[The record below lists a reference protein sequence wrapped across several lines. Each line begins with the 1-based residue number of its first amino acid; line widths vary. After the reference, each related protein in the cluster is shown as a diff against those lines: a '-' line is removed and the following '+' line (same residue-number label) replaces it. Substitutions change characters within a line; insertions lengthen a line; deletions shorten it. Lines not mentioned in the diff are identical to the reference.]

1 MKSLI
6 ASLFFTFIL
15 PIFLASGCSSTPHKI
30 ADRLLEKWPF
40 EIDQAIAKIDDRVI
54 DKVDEN
60 GLSAYYWKT
69 DEYLKSPKAENLR
82 KENFSQILRITNAE
96 YQLAL
101 EKLLQKN
108 SFELCPEKETV
119 NFFKTHNIGEY
130 KDFPIVHLWKLNGNI
145 YLLIYHGGGSSGER
159 SYIFYFKDIEK
170 WASFDYPPNAEQI
183 KELAARIR
191 KADGRRTEKIEI

>member
-6 ASLFFTFIL
+6 ANHFFTFML
-15 PIFLASGCSSTPHKI
+15 PIFLVSGCSSTPHKI

-40 EIDQAIAKIDDRVI
+40 EIDQEITKINDRVVEGI
-54 DKVDEN
+54 DED
-60 GLSAYYWKT
+60 GLGTYYWKT

-96 YQLAL
+96 QQIAL

-108 SFELCPEKETV
+108 SFQLCSKKETA
-119 NFFKTHNIGEY
+119 
-130 KDFPIVHLWKLNGNI
+130 DFLKIHKGYVECPIVHLWKLEGNV
-145 YLLIYHGGGSSGER
+145 YLLIFHGGGSSGER

>member
-6 ASLFFTFIL
+6 ANHFFTFIL
-15 PIFLASGCSSTPHKI
+15 PIFLVSGCVSTPPQI
-30 ADRLLEKWPF
+30 ADRLLENWPF
-40 EIDQAIAKIDDRVI
+40 EVDQEITKINDRVVEGI
-54 DKVDEN
+54 DED
-60 GLSAYYWKT
+60 GLGTYYWKT

-101 EKLLQKN
+101 EKLLQEN
-108 SFELCPEKETV
+108 SFQLCSEKETAD
-119 NFFKTHNIGEY
+119 FLKTHKGYVEC
-130 KDFPIVHLWKLNGNI
+130 PIVHLWKLEGNV
-145 YLLIYHGGGSSGER
+145 YLLIFHGGGSSGER

-183 KELAARIR
+183 KKLAARIR
-191 KADGRRTEKIEI
+191 KADGRRTDEIEI

>member
-1 MKSLI
+1 MKALI
-6 ASLFFTFIL
+6 ANHFFTFIL
-15 PIFLASGCSSTPHKI
+15 PIFLVSGCGSTPPQI

-40 EIDQAIAKIDDRVI
+40 EVDLEIAKINDRVVEGI
-54 DKVDEN
+54 DED
-60 GLSAYYWKT
+60 GLGTYYWKT

-82 KENFSQILRITNAE
+82 KENFSQIMRITNAE

-108 SFELCPEKETV
+108 SFKLCSKKETA
-119 NFFKTHNIGEY
+119 NFLKLHDMGEY
-130 KDFPIVHLWKLNGNI
+130 KDCPIIHLWKLEENV
-145 YLLIYHGGGSSGER
+145 YLLIFHGGGSSGER

-170 WASFDYPPNAEQI
+170 WEVFYNPPNAEQI

-191 KADGRRTEKIEI
+191 AMKK

>member
-6 ASLFFTFIL
+6 ANHFFTFIL
-15 PIFLASGCSSTPHKI
+15 PVFLVSGCSSTPHKI
-30 ADRLLEKWPF
+30 AGCLLEKWPF
-40 EIDQAIAKIDDRVI
+40 EIDQEITKINDRVVEGI
-54 DKVDEN
+54 DED
-60 GLSAYYWKT
+60 GLGTYYWKT

-101 EKLLQKN
+101 EKLLQEN
-108 SFELCPEKETV
+108 SFQLCSEKETAD
-119 NFFKTHNIGEY
+119 FLKTHKGYVEC
-130 KDFPIVHLWKLNGNI
+130 PIVHLWKLEGNV
-145 YLLIYHGGGSSGER
+145 YLLIFHGGGSSGER

-170 WASFDYPPNAEQI
+170 WASFDYPPNAEQV

>member
-1 MKSLI
+1 MKALI
-6 ASLFFTFIL
+6 ANHFFTFLL
-15 PIFLASGCSSTPHKI
+15 PIFLVSGCCSTPPKI

-40 EIDQAIAKIDDRVI
+40 EIDQDITKINDRVVEGI
-54 DKVDEN
+54 DED
-60 GLSAYYWKT
+60 GLGTYYWKT

-101 EKLLQKN
+101 EKLLQEN
-108 SFELCPEKETV
+108 SFQLCSEKETAD
-119 NFFKTHNIGEY
+119 FLKTHKGYVEC
-130 KDFPIVHLWKLNGNI
+130 PIVHLWKLEGNV
-145 YLLIYHGGGSSGER
+145 YLLIFHGGGSSGER

-170 WASFDYPPNAEQI
+170 WASFDYPPNAEQV

>member
-6 ASLFFTFIL
+6 ANHFFTFLL
-15 PIFLASGCSSTPHKI
+15 PIFLVSGCSSTPHEI

-40 EIDQAIAKIDDRVI
+40 EVDQEIAKINDRVVEGI
-54 DKVDEN
+54 DED
-60 GLSAYYWKT
+60 GLGTYYWKT

-82 KENFSQILRITNAE
+82 KEGLSSIMRITNAE
-96 YQLAL
+96 QQIAL

-108 SFELCPEKETV
+108 SFQLCSKKETA
-119 NFFKTHNIGEY
+119 
-130 KDFPIVHLWKLNGNI
+130 DFLKIHKGYVECPIVHLWKLEGNV
-145 YLLIYHGGGSSGER
+145 YLLIFHGGGSSGER

>member
-6 ASLFFTFIL
+6 ANHFFTFIL
-15 PIFLASGCSSTPHKI
+15 PVFLVSGCCSTPLKI
-30 ADRLLEKWPF
+30 ADHLLEKWPF
-40 EIDQAIAKIDDRVI
+40 EIDQEITKINDRVVEGI
-54 DKVDEN
+54 DED
-60 GLSAYYWKT
+60 GLGTYYWKT
-69 DEYLKSPKAENLR
+69 DEYLKSPRAENLR
-82 KENFSQILRITNAE
+82 EEGLSSIMRITNAE

-108 SFELCPEKETV
+108 SFDLCPEKETV

-170 WASFDYPPNAEQI
+170 WEVFYNPPNAEQV
-183 KELAARIR
+183 KKLAARIR
-191 KADGRRTEKIEI
+191 KADRR

>member
-6 ASLFFTFIL
+6 ANHFFTFIL
-15 PIFLASGCSSTPHKI
+15 PIFLVSGCSSTPHEI
-30 ADRLLEKWPF
+30 ADLLLEKWPF
-40 EIDQAIAKIDDRVI
+40 EVDLEIAKINDRVI
-54 DKVDEN
+54 EGIDED
-60 GLSAYYWKT
+60 GLGTYYWKT

-82 KENFSQILRITNAE
+82 KENFSQIMRITNAE

-108 SFELCPEKETV
+108 SFKLCSEKETAK
-119 NFFKTHNIGEY
+119 FLKLHDIGEY
-130 KDFPIVHLWKLNGNI
+130 KDFPIVHLWKLDSDI

-159 SYIFYFKDIEK
+159 EYSFYIKNINK
-170 WASFDYPPNAEQI
+170 WQGFDNPPNTRQI

-191 KADGRRTEKIEI
+191 RGELKKDKAD

>member
-6 ASLFFTFIL
+6 ANHFFTFLL
-15 PIFLASGCSSTPHKI
+15 PIFLVSGCSSTPHEI

-40 EIDQAIAKIDDRVI
+40 EIDQEIAKINDRVVEGI
-54 DKVDEN
+54 DED
-60 GLSAYYWKT
+60 GLGTYYWKT

-101 EKLLQKN
+101 EKLLQEN
-108 SFELCPEKETV
+108 SFQLCSEKETAD
-119 NFFKTHNIGEY
+119 FLKTHKGYVEC
-130 KDFPIVHLWKLNGNI
+130 PIVHLWKLEGNV
-145 YLLIYHGGGSSGER
+145 YLLIFHGGGSSGER

-191 KADGRRTEKIEI
+191 KVDGRRTEKIEI

>member
-6 ASLFFTFIL
+6 ANHFFTFIL
-15 PIFLASGCSSTPHKI
+15 PVFLVSGCGSTPPKI

-40 EIDQAIAKIDDRVI
+40 EIDQEIAKINDRVVEGI
-54 DKVDEN
+54 DED
-60 GLSAYYWKT
+60 GLGTYYWKT

-96 YQLAL
+96 QQIAL

-108 SFELCPEKETV
+108 SFQLCSKKETAD
-119 NFFKTHNIGEY
+119 FLKTHKGYVEC
-130 KDFPIVHLWKLNGNI
+130 PIVHLWKLEGNV
-145 YLLIYHGGGSSGER
+145 YLLIFHGGGSSGER
-159 SYIFYFKDIEK
+159 SYDFYFKDIEK
-170 WASFDYPPNAEQI
+170 WEVFYYLPNTQQI

-191 KADGRRTEKIEI
+191 AMKK

>member
-1 MKSLI
+1 MKALI
-6 ASLFFTFIL
+6 ANHFFTFIL
-15 PIFLASGCSSTPHKI
+15 PIFLVSGCSSTPHEI

-40 EIDQAIAKIDDRVI
+40 EVDQEIAKINDRVVEGI
-54 DKVDEN
+54 DED
-60 GLSAYYWKT
+60 GLGTYYWKT
-69 DEYLKSPKAENLR
+69 DEYLKSPKTENLR
-82 KENFSQILRITNAE
+82 KENFSQIMRITNAE

-170 WASFDYPPNAEQI
+170 WEDFNYPPNAEQI
-183 KELAARIR
+183 KELSARIR
-191 KADGRRTEKIEI
+191 RGELKKDKAD

>member
-1 MKSLI
+1 MKALI
-6 ASLFFTFIL
+6 ANHFFTFIL
-15 PIFLASGCSSTPHKI
+15 PVFLVSGCSSTSPQI

-40 EIDQAIAKIDDRVI
+40 EVNLEIAKINDRVVEGI
-54 DKVDEN
+54 DED
-60 GLSAYYWKT
+60 GLGTYYWKT

-82 KENFSQILRITNAE
+82 AEGLSSIMRITNAE
-96 YQLAL
+96 QQIAL

-108 SFELCPEKETV
+108 SFQLCSKKETTS
-119 NFFKTHNIGEY
+119 FLKKHDIYGYEY
-130 KDFPIVHLWKLNGNI
+130 FPIVHLWKLDSDI

-191 KADGRRTEKIEI
+191 KADRR

>member
-6 ASLFFTFIL
+6 ANHFFTFLL
-15 PIFLASGCSSTPHKI
+15 PIFLVSGCSSTPHEI

-40 EIDQAIAKIDDRVI
+40 EVDQEIAKINDRVVEGI
-54 DKVDEN
+54 DED
-60 GLSAYYWKT
+60 GLGTYYWKT

-82 KENFSQILRITNAE
+82 KENFSQIMRITNAE
-96 YQLAL
+96 HQVAL

-108 SFELCPEKETV
+108 SFKLCSEKETT
-119 NFFKTHNIGEY
+119 NFLKKHDIYGYEY
-130 KDFPIVHLWKLNGNI
+130 FPIVHLWNLDSDI

-159 SYIFYFKDIEK
+159 SYDFYFKDIEK
-170 WASFDYPPNAEQI
+170 WEVFYYLPNTQQI

-191 KADGRRTEKIEI
+191 RGELKKDKAD

>member
-6 ASLFFTFIL
+6 ANHFFTFIL
-15 PIFLASGCSSTPHKI
+15 PVFLVSGCCSTPPKI

-40 EIDQAIAKIDDRVI
+40 EIEQEITKINGRVVEGI
-54 DKVDEN
+54 DEN
-60 GLSAYYWKT
+60 GLGTYYWKT

-82 KENFSQILRITNAE
+82 EEGLSSIMRITNAE
-96 YQLAL
+96 QQIAL
-101 EKLLQKN
+101 EKLLQKR
-108 SFELCPEKETV
+108 SFQLCSKKETTR
-119 NFFKTHNIGEY
+119 FLKKHDIYGYEY
-130 KDFPIVHLWKLNGNI
+130 FPIVHLWKLDSDI

-183 KELAARIR
+183 KKLAARIR
-191 KADGRRTEKIEI
+191 KADGRRTDEIEI

>member
-6 ASLFFTFIL
+6 ANHFFIFIL
-15 PIFLASGCSSTPHKI
+15 PIFLVSGCGSTSPKT
-30 ADRLLEKWPF
+30 ADRLLGKWPF
-40 EIDQAIAKIDDRVI
+40 EVDQEITKINDRVVEGI
-54 DKVDEN
+54 DED
-60 GLSAYYWKT
+60 GLGTYYWKT

-101 EKLLQKN
+101 EKLLQEN
-108 SFELCPEKETV
+108 SFQLCTEKETAD
-119 NFFKTHNIGEY
+119 FLKTHKGYVEC
-130 KDFPIVHLWKLNGNI
+130 PIVHLWKLEGNV
-145 YLLIYHGGGSSGER
+145 YLLIFHGGGSSGER

-191 KADGRRTEKIEI
+191 AMKK